1 MTTLAVGEQ
10 GFIPDSGGNEQRT
23 LRQAAA
29 AAGVQTG
36 NPLAGGTASID
47 PVSVGIPHH
56 AMTMADPE
64 GGGGIGAGIGNINTL
79 AVGEQGG
86 SILNPGGGGGNFG
99 PPNMATLAIPENGG
113 SIGPVTMAVGE
124 DGGGFIG
131 GPVTRA
137 LGETGGNMGKPAVK
151 IPTLPPAAMT
161 MAFPE
166 SGGGIGGGM
175 MPTFGPANSEM
186 GRPPMSITQAVSE
199 DGRPP
204 MPSITQVVGEQGAI
218 GSPSIPGQN
227 PFDFSTFKTDLL
239 TGIGDLFKKYF
250 DETSSPFGGNE
261 ITPPPAPGETKPTMS
276 PGDLVA
282 PSSNYGSLASKGM
295 QSPFRGL

>member
-1 MTTLAVGEQ
+1 MTTLAVGEE
-10 GFIPDSGGNEQRT
+10 GFIPDSGGNEQRV

-36 NPLAGGTASID
+36 NPLAIN
-47 PVSVGIPHH
+47 PI

-64 GGGGIGAGIGNINTL
+64 GGGGIGGIGNINTTAL
-79 AVGEQGG
+79 GEQGG
-86 SILNPGGGGGNFG
+86 SILNPNPGGGGGNFG
-99 PPNMATLAIPENGG
+99 PPNLGTLAIPENGG

-124 DGGGFIG
+124 DGGGFTEVA
-131 GPVTRA
+131 VTRM
-137 LGETGGNMGKPAVK
+137 LGEQGDIGNPNLTTLASPENGGGM
-151 IPTLPPAAMT
+151 PPLYM
-161 MAFPE
+161 P
-166 SGGGIGGGM
+166 GGGIGGGFNPPNNIM
-175 MPTFGPANSEM
+175 TQALFEN
-186 GRPPMSITQAVSE
+186 GRPPQMLTQAAGIGE

-204 MPSITQVVGEQGAI
+204 MPSGTQVFGEDG
-218 GSPSIPGQN
+218 GMNNPVTGQN
-227 PFDFSTFKTDLL
+227 PFDFSTFKSDLL

>member
-1 MTTLAVGEQ
+1 MVTKAIGENADGTMMTPQMIEM
-10 GFIPDSGGNEQRT
+10 
-23 LRQAAA
+23 QAA
-29 AAGVQTG
+29 
-36 NPLAGGTASID
+36 L
-47 PVSVGIPHH
+47 
-56 AMTMADPE
+56 MTRADPE
-64 GGGGIGAGIGNINTL
+64 GGQMPMTMAFPESGGGIGAISTM

-99 PPNMATLAIPENGG
+99 PPNLGTLAMPENGG
-113 SIGPVTMAVGE
+113 SFGPVTMAVGE
-124 DGGGFIG
+124 DGGGFPPLQMPKLPG
-131 GPVTRA
+131 GGTPPLMT
-137 LGETGGNMGKPAVK
+137 LGM
-151 IPTLPPAAMT
+151 
-161 MAFPE
+161 E

-175 MPTFGPANSEM
+175 PSGTKMLGEH
-186 GRPPMSITQAVSE
+186 GRPPQNMTTQAGYENGRPPQNITTQAVYENGRPPQMITQAAGIGE

-204 MPSITQVVGEQGAI
+204 QMPITQMVGEDGAI

-239 TGIGDLFKKYF
+239 AGIGDLFKKYF

-261 ITPPPAPGETKPTMS
+261 ITPPPAPGEKKPAMS

-295 QSPFRGL
+295 QSPFRGI

>member
-10 GFIPDSGGNEQRT
+10 GVIPDSGGNEQRA
-23 LRQAAA
+23 LRQATA
-29 AAGVQTG
+29 AAGV
-36 NPLAGGTASID
+36 
-47 PVSVGIPHH
+47 PHH
-56 AMTMADPE
+56 AMTLASPEGGGGINNGHLTTMADPE
-64 GGGGIGAGIGNINTL
+64 GGGGIGGGNFGPTTLAVGEEGGGMQIPPMSVTNAIGEDGQGIGGGFKPPNLETRAIPENGGGIGGGGNINTMAL
-79 AVGEQGG
+79 GEQGG
-86 SILNPGGGGGNFG
+86 SIQ
-99 PPNMATLAIPENGG
+99 IP
-113 SIGPVTMAVGE
+113 
-124 DGGGFIG
+124 
-131 GPVTRA
+131 
-137 LGETGGNMGKPAVK
+137 K
-151 IPTLPPAAMT
+151 LPPAAMT

-186 GRPPMSITQAVSE
+186 GRPPMSVTQAVGE
-199 DGRPP
+199 DGRFPPP
-204 MPSITQVVGEQGAI
+204 MSGPVTQAIGEDGAI

-227 PFDFSTFKTDLL
+227 PFDFSTFKSDLL

-282 PSSNYGSLASKGM
+282 PSSNYGSLASQGM

>member
-1 MTTLAVGEQ
+1 MTTLAVGEE

-86 SILNPGGGGGNFG
+86 SILNPNPGGGGGNFG
-99 PPNMATLAIPENGG
+99 PPNLGTLAIPENGS

-124 DGGGFIG
+124 DGGGFFSA
-131 GPVTRA
+131 PTTRM
-137 LGETGGNMGKPAVK
+137 LGEQGTPIKMPGGGMP
-151 IPTLPPAAMT
+151 PMMTLGM
-161 MAFPE
+161 E

-186 GRPPMSITQAVSE
+186 GRPPQMITQAAGIGE

-204 MPSITQVVGEQGAI
+204 IPVTQAIGEDGAI

-227 PFDFSTFKTDLL
+227 PFDFSTFKSDLL

-261 ITPPPAPGETKPTMS
+261 ITPPPAPGETKPTTS

>member
-10 GFIPDSGGNEQRT
+10 GFIPVPDGNEQRT
-23 LRQAAA
+23 LRQAAMA
-29 AAGVQTG
+29 VAPGS
-36 NPLAGGTASID
+36 GGTGTGTIN
-47 PVSVGIPHH
+47 PI

-64 GGGGIGAGIGNINTL
+64 GGGGIGSAQLTTLADPEGGGAIGGGNFGPTTMAVGEEGGGFKPPNLETRAIPENGGGIGSGIINTT

-86 SILNPGGGGGNFG
+86 SILNPGGGGGG
-99 PPNMATLAIPENGG
+99 MPPLYMPGG
-113 SIGPVTMAVGE
+113 M
-124 DGGGFIG
+124 
-131 GPVTRA
+131 
-137 LGETGGNMGKPAVK
+137 
-151 IPTLPPAAMT
+151 PPAMT

-186 GRPPMSITQAVSE
+186 GRPPMSVTQAVGE
-199 DGRPP
+199 DGRFPPP
-204 MPSITQVVGEQGAI
+204 MSG

-261 ITPPPAPGETKPTMS
+261 ITPPPAPGETTPTMS

>member
-1 MTTLAVGEQ
+1 MTTLAVGEE

-36 NPLAGGTASID
+36 NPLAIN
-47 PVSVGIPHH
+47 PI

-64 GGGGIGAGIGNINTL
+64 GGGGITAGIGAINTL

-99 PPNMATLAIPENGG
+99 PPNLGTLAIPENGG

-124 DGGGFIG
+124 DGGGFTG
-131 GPVTRA
+131 GAVTRM
-137 LGETGGNMGKPAVK
+137 LGETGGNIGNPNLT
-151 IPTLPPAAMT
+151 TLASPENGNGMPPLQRLPGAGGAMT
-161 MAFPE
+161 LAFPE
-166 SGGGIGGGM
+166 SGGGFNPPNNM
-175 MPTFGPANSEM
+175 TRLLFEN
-186 GRPPMSITQAVSE
+186 GRPPQTITQAAGIGE

-204 MPSITQVVGEQGAI
+204 IPVTQAIGEDGAI

-261 ITPPPAPGETKPTMS
+261 ITPPPAPGETN

>member
-1 MTTLAVGEQ
+1 MTTMAMGENADGTMMTPEQLKMQASLMTRAVPE
-10 GFIPDSGGNEQRT
+10 GGQMPMT
-23 LRQAAA
+23 L
-29 AAGVQTG
+29 
-36 NPLAGGTASID
+36 
-47 PVSVGIPHH
+47 
-56 AMTMADPE
+56 ADPE
-64 GGGGIGAGIGNINTL
+64 GGGGIGAGIGAINTL

-113 SIGPVTMAVGE
+113 FGPVTMAVGE
-124 DGGGFIG
+124 DGGGFTSA
-131 GPVTRA
+131 VTRA
-137 LGETGGNMGKPAVK
+137 LGETGSNIMTQASPESGSGMPPIQ
-151 IPTLPPAAMT
+151 IPKLPPAAMT

-166 SGGGIGGGM
+166 SGGGIGCGMPPFNMPGGGM
-175 MPTFGPANSEM
+175 
-186 GRPPMSITQAVSE
+186 PPIPVTQ
-199 DGRPP
+199 
-204 MPSITQVVGEQGAI
+204 MVGEDGAI

-227 PFDFSTFKTDLL
+227 PFDFSTFKSDLL

-261 ITPPPAPGETKPTMS
+261 ITPPPAPGEKKPTMS

-295 QSPFRGL
+295 QSPFRGI